1 MLKKIKILA
10 FFLLSIGLISSFDVL
25 ANDDVSVFINKSE
38 VISDVSAS
46 IINGRTIIPVRAIS
60 ENLCL
65 DVKWDAEEKKITL
78 SGEDITAVMQVD
90 NALATVYKDKK
101 EEKVTLDA
109 PPVIIN
115 GRTLAPVRFVSEL
128 FGADVL
134 WNGEAR
140 EVNINYDIQ
149 LKIKDRYITLG
160 DSKYFL
166 PKADRE
172 ETSIRALE
180 WYVYNK
186 DYSVFRMVA
195 VKDGKVVGFFT
206 NAKDFNTTIGV
217 SYGNKAKEVSIPG
230 LSVKVYEDT
239 IKGNVGGVLVIK
251 EDAFGTADITTD
263 IFLRAQAQ
271 ELFDMVN
278 CFRVSNGLE
287 SLKWDGPAAVSS
299 RAHSNDMAQ
308 NNYFDHT
315 GKDGSSPSDR
325 FSKYSTENW
334 TSVGENIYAGS
345 PYACEA
351 FFALSNS
358 MGHRGNMLNPVYKC
372 SGVGEGYSKD
382 SYYGYYFTQLFAS
395 H

>member
-1 MLKKIKILA
+1 MFKKIKILA
-10 FFLLSIGLISSFDVL
+10 FFLLSIGLISSFNAL
-25 ANDDVSVFINKSE
+25 AEDDVAVYINKAE
-38 VISDVSAS
+38 VLSDVSAS
-46 IINGRTIIPVRAIS
+46 IINGRTMIPVRAIS
-60 ENLCL
+60 EGLCL
-65 DVKWDAEEKKITL
+65 EVDWNAEEKKITL
-78 SGEDITAVMQVD
+78 TGEDIKATMQIEN
-90 NALATVYKDKK
+90 NAATVYKNGK
-101 EEKVTLDA
+101 EEKVTLDT
-109 PPVIIN
+109 PPVIID

-134 WNGEAR
+134 WNGETR
-140 EVNINYDIQ
+140 EVNINYDIK
-149 LKIKDRYITLG
+149 LKIKDKYVTLG

-166 PKADRE
+166 PQADRK

-195 VKDGKVVGFFT
+195 VKDNKVVGFFT
-206 NAKDFNTTIGV
+206 NAKDFNTTISV
-217 SYGNKAKEVSIPG
+217 SYGKEIREVSPAG
-230 LSVKVYEDT
+230 VSVRIYEDT
-239 IKGNVGGVLVIK
+239 ATKSVGGVLVIK

-263 IFLRAQAQ
+263 TFLRAQAQ

-278 CFRVSNGLE
+278 CFRVSNGIDP
-287 SLKWDGPAAVSS
+287 LKWDGPAAVSS
-299 RAHSNDMAQ
+299 RAHSKDMAK
-308 NNYFDHT
+308 NDYFDHT

-325 FSKYSTENW
+325 FSKNSTEYW

-358 MGHRGNMLNPVYKC
+358 MGHRGNMLNSVYKC
-372 SGVGEGYSKD
+372 SGVGEEYSKD
-382 SYYGYYFTQLFAS
+382 SYYGYYFTQLFVS